1 MSQSKNFAD
10 RASIITALRPGM
22 YLLVIGIFFVSLSCS
37 RPQTIVGQKV
47 DLKRAANYLDTR
59 EQWWTNW
66 PGSARDHGT
75 FCVSCHTALPYALAR
90 PVLRQVLAETDQPTY
105 EHQLLENVKKRVR
118 LWNEVGPYYDG
129 SGYDGKKAES
139 RGTESVLNTLIL
151 ANYDFLEGKLNSD
164 TLTAFANMWALQ
176 QTGGDQKGAWA
187 WLQFDQEPWEA
198 NDSAYYGATLAAIAV
213 GTAPDG
219 YASRPQIQPN

>member
-10 RASIITALRPGM
+10 RGSISAALRLGM
-22 YLLVIGIFFVSLSCS
+22 YLLVISIFFVSLSCS
-37 RPQTIVGQKV
+37 RPQTIVAQKI

-90 PVLRQVLAETDQPTY
+90 PVLREVLAERDQPTY
-105 EHQLLENVKKRVR
+105 EHQLLEDVKKRVR

-129 SGYDGKKAES
+129 IGIRREKS
-139 RGTESVLNTLIL
+139 
-151 ANYDFLEGKLNSD
+151 
-164 TLTAFANMWALQ
+164 
-176 QTGGDQKGAWA
+176 
-187 WLQFDQEPWEA
+187 
-198 NDSAYYGATLAAIAV
+198 
-213 GTAPDG
+213 
-219 YASRPQIQPN
+219 